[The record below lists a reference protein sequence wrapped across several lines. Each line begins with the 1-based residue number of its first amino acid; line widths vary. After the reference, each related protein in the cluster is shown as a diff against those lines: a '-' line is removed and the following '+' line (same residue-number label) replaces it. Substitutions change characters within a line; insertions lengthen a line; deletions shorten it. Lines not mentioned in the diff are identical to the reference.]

1 MVNIGEGINALNVL
15 WDTALCIAVVIE
27 RKPLRWEDRH
37 VVDRDIRILDDDG
50 EYSVSDKIVERL
62 DEDSVE
68 VDSFSAMDESEGS
81 RIFEGFVREGSK

>member
-1 MVNIGEGINALNVL
+1 M
-15 WDTALCIAVVIE
+15 
-27 RKPLRWEDRH
+27 
-37 VVDRDIRILDDDG
+37 VDRDIRILDDDG